1 MIKKNSLVYL
11 VTVDARSYYLNTSS
25 NSIYFQTSIP
35 AKAVDFSGFVPSAG
49 LILLNLNSYLNPN
62 SSSFSRIIYI
72 LLGVISLILLFEM
85 LLSQKK
91 TEDFKEFDINTL
103 VFKGLFIDN
112 LKTNI
117 GVKLLL
123 GLSMVPVTVTVMTSY
138 LNTGNYSSYGIGL
151 ITFAGFYI
159 AIIHCRLFQQFLS
172 LRKITRKK

>member
-1 MIKKNSLVYL
+1 MIKKDSLVYL
-11 VTVDARSYYLNTSS
+11 VPLDARDYYLDTRS
-25 NSIYFQTSIP
+25 NDIYVQTAIP
-35 AKAVDFSGFVPSAG
+35 AKVVDFTRFVPKASF
-49 LILLNLNSYLNPN
+49 ILLNFNSYLNPN

-151 ITFAGFYI
+151 ITFGGFYG
-159 AIIHCRLFQQFLS
+159 AIIHCRLFQQFLL

>member
-11 VTVDARSYYLNTSS
+11 VSLDARDYYLDTRSS
-25 NSIYFQTSIP
+25 GIYVQTAIP
-35 AKAVDFSGFVPSAG
+35 AKAVDFTSFVPMAS

-62 SSSFSRIIYI
+62 TNSFSRIIYI

-85 LLSQKK
+85 LLNQKK

-159 AIIHCRLFQQFLS
+159 AIIHCRLFQQFLL